1 MVIFK
6 LVEDLLNSEGLQLI
20 MLGHMSDQ
28 QFIRTFY
35 ALSPFTHTHT
45 HTHTYI
51 MLCLYVSPNSATP
64 LTVIYFGLDI
74 LSCLCKLSQI
84 FSLFLDS
91 SGTLRLWPQ

>member
-20 MLGHMSDQ
+20 ILGHMSDQ

-35 ALSPFTHTHT
+35 ALSPFTHTHTHT

-64 LTVIYFGLDI
+64 LTVIYFSLDI
-74 LSCLCKLSQI
+74 LSYLCKLSQH
-84 FSLFLDS
+84 FFLVS
-91 SGTLRLWPQ
+91 